1 MILWFLILMGL
12 GAAFMGLKKGFFFM
26 FATQFLM
33 MFAAYIAVL
42 TTPMLLSQSPGY
54 ETNGY
59 YAGGSVIVL
68 FLLIFSVLEGFGW
81 YFFLRDR
88 EDYFPKMLEKA
99 GGVVVGFLCGY
110 VFFCVLLLAFCVM
123 PCSRGKVDWLSTR
136 ENLEKLTTP
145 AVFRVCNFLGW
156 YSLECFDGNVERA
169 VHTLLTLNDPKE
181 EDLTPVFLPG
191 DITGSAPKTAKPSD
205 APAPKS
211 PSPAPRTP
219 DLLEN
224 P

>member
-1 MILWFLILMGL
+1 MIPWLLILIGL
-12 GAAFMGLKKGFFFM
+12 ATAFVGLKKGFFFM

-42 TTPMLLSQSPGY
+42 TTPMLLSVSPGY

-68 FLLIFSVLEGFGW
+68 FFLIFSVLEGFGW

-99 GGVVVGFLCGY
+99 GGVLVGFLCGY
-110 VFFCVLLLAFCVM
+110 VFFCVLLLAFCIM

-136 ENLEKLTTP
+136 ENLRNLVTP

-169 VHTLLTLNDPKE
+169 VEQLLTLNDPKE
-181 EDLTPVFLPG
+181 EDVTPVFLPKE
-191 DITGSAPKTAKPSD
+191 ITAPRPVKPSD
-205 APAPKS
+205 SSAPES
-211 PSPAPRTP
+211 PSPAPRTTDELE
-219 DLLEN
+219 DL
-224 P
+224 